1 VSVTLHKKA
10 AVFSVSQEL
19 HKKLI
24 ENSSHVNIT
33 DMEHSES
40 STSVMART
48 TATATPRLLFS
59 LAERKVL
66 VDLYDSTDDKTTA
79 MSLVNAT
86 QNGEQTITEQRIKRW
101 KKSGMLKPGRPL
113 SVEFEEEVIAE
124 CERTQ
129 SKESSSANIY
139 PYEFVRMCAFNVF
152 NKDYWDDES
161 SSFIK
166 KWHHDK
172 KTCKLRFSNRW
183 VLGLMQRMSKRRIVT
198 TSEHQHDTEALG
210 APPPS
215 IGLSSI
221 NQKKPS
227 GDDTVSS
234 ISSNMPGCNVGCQ
247 TISEEIDIIALFQE
261 LDGPVAQLSRI
272 NDSEFMH
279 IFDFDLQHNTE

>member
-1 VSVTLHKKA
+1 
-10 AVFSVSQEL
+10 
-19 HKKLI
+19 
-24 ENSSHVNIT
+24 
-33 DMEHSES
+33 
-40 STSVMART
+40 MART
-48 TATATPRLLFS
+48 TTTATPRLLFS

-101 KKSGMLKPGRPL
+101 KKSGMLKLPGRPL

-129 SKESSSANIY
+129 SKESSSTNIY
-139 PYEFVRMCAFNVF
+139 PYEFVRMCAVNVF

-183 VLGLMQRMSKRRIVT
+183 VLGLMQRVSKRRIVT
-198 TSEHQHDTEALG
+198 TSGHQHDTEASDL
-210 APPPS
+210 PS
-215 IGLSSI
+215 SSI

-227 GDDTVSS
+227 GDDTASS
-234 ISSNMPGCNVGCQ
+234 ISSNIVGCQ
-247 TISEEIDIIALFQE
+247 TSSEEIDIIALFQE
-261 LDGPVAQLSRI
+261 LDAPLAQLSRI

-279 IFDFDLQHNTE
+279 IFDFDLHNNTE